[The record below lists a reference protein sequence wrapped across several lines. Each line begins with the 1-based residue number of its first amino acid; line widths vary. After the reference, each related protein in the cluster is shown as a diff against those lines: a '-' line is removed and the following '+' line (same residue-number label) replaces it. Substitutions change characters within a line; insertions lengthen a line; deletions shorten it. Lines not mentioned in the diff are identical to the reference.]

1 MKKLHLNI
9 LLIGIMLI
17 SISAIIGV
25 IIFDCKKYGQH
36 LAYYDVIAIFVWLI
50 IGNIIINKKRS
61 KL

>member
-1 MKKLHLNI
+1 
-9 LLIGIMLI
+9 MLI